1 MWFSTLSS
9 RAGKRASWGS
19 TTAVPGAIRSPA
31 RVAGCFAET
40 ARLAPSRGN
49 ALCDSQVASGVKPI
63 YHGFCEHHTNM
74 RTARSL
80 IIAAPATTAAS
91 ASMQRAGPQSVGR
104 IFTILDSIAG
114 TRVGATLSDLARITD
129 SPKTSL
135 VGLLAGL
142 CAEGCLVRDA
152 AGRYCLGPRIHA
164 LSMRA
169 MAGREL
175 AELVRPVLAG
185 LVEASGETAV
195 LGALAPD
202 ADLAIY
208 LDRVESSS
216 SIRYA
221 VTVGERRDLYCTAMG
236 KALLAYFEPA
246 RLEIPEIHSAP
257 EVHAHHHYRHRR
269 SAGRTGARAQG
280 WHRTHQWRAGERGQ
294 RAGGTDRGR
303 RRHGGR
309 RLADRRANGAHA
321 CQCEAQRTAAAAG
334 GRRVHALSRRQPA
347 RSQIARC
354 FQGSI
359 EIERA
364 ARPWDH

>member
-1 MWFSTLSS
+1 
-9 RAGKRASWGS
+9 
-19 TTAVPGAIRSPA
+19 
-31 RVAGCFAET
+31 
-40 ARLAPSRGN
+40 
-49 ALCDSQVASGVKPI
+49 
-63 YHGFCEHHTNM
+63 M

-91 ASMQRAGPQSVGR
+91 ASTQRAGPQSVGR

-114 TRVGATLSDLARITD
+114 ARVGATLSDLARITD

-246 RLEIPEIHSAP
+246 RLKKYLKSTARRKFTPTTITGTADLLAELARVRRDGIARTNGERVSGASALAVP
-257 EVHAHHHYRHRR
+257 IV
-269 SAGRTGARAQG
+269 AGDGTVVAALLIAGPTERMRANAKRNERLLLQA
-280 WHRTHQWRAGERGQ
+280 AGECTRL
-294 RAGGTDRGR
+294 AGGSPP
-303 RRHGGR
+303 
-309 RLADRRANGAHA
+309 AAKSPAVSRA
-321 CQCEAQRTAAAAG
+321 
-334 GRRVHALSRRQPA
+334 VSK
-347 RSQIARC
+347 
-354 FQGSI
+354 
-359 EIERA
+359 
-364 ARPWDH
+364 